1 MPMRR
6 AALSALVAIS
16 VVAVVA
22 PAQAHRVRV
31 KAPAQ
36 YQVSLAQIRYAVP
49 HGARPA
55 LRLKLASSAGADYVA
70 AALPR
75 KQPRRAVLAL
85 VAIVTHGANPTDPSQ
100 IVFSTNPSHRLAA
113 PRMSEASDVL
123 AAAPAA
129 KPSACSLG
137 PIQASGLRLAL
148 HSGIAPKGFGA
159 RATIAQALAAACGR
173 AVDPAFKA
181 AVAAPTGQPVPTPIP
196 PGKCPPCRPIEP
208 SQPRIVCPLATP
220 PPAICPDA
228 A

>member
-1 MPMRR
+1 MRMRR

-16 VVAVVA
+16 TVAVVA

-55 LRLKLASSAGADYVA
+55 LRLKLASTAGADYVA

-75 KQPRRAVLAL
+75 KQPRHAVLAL
-85 VAIVTHGANPTDPSQ
+85 VAIVTHAATPTDPTH
-100 IVFSTNPSHRLAA
+100 IVFSTNPSHRLSA
-113 PRMSEASDVL
+113 PHMSEASDVL
-123 AAAPAA
+123 AATPAA

-137 PIQASGLRLAL
+137 PMKTSGLRIAL

-181 AVAAPTGQPVPTPIP
+181 AVAAPTAAPVPPEMP
-196 PGKCPPCRPIEP
+196 PGCPPCRPAP
-208 SQPRIVCPLATP
+208 YRIVCPLAPP
-220 PPAICPDA
+220 PPAVCPDA